1 MITFKLLRS
10 KFCFR
15 NKRKKNRN
23 DIPKPLKLVLIW
35 GLTRVYTKYR
45 NTIWRILKFNQFSFA
60 MCQCASIVSKFV
72 EIVYVNNGR
81 IKSLSIVARTI
92 IASVIGTVSR
102 HDIREWAT
110 RHRKWGLRAYNRSV
124 MELEIKS
131 KLKSHNH
138 IYRRLYF
145 RRYYVS
151 ILRYSD
157 ESRDFVSNLVSF

>member
-1 MITFKLLRS
+1 M
-10 KFCFR
+10 
-15 NKRKKNRN
+15 
-23 DIPKPLKLVLIW
+23 IW